1 MHVHRTT
8 AEHTRRSKHVFH
20 DVILNLRLQ
29 DMFTNRFHELEFVEK
44 LLRCPN
50 LPNFQHVFPMAVARS
65 VLLWR
70 RCDCYVLPILPTTS
84 RLHIRGQIVS
94 ILSQRM
100 TSLRC
105 RAQANVS
112 AALYWLRRVPVDS
125 GR

>member
-50 LPNFQHVFPMAVARS
+50 PQFSAR
-65 VLLWR
+65 
-70 RCDCYVLPILPTTS
+70 
-84 RLHIRGQIVS
+84 VS
-94 ILSQRM
+94 HGCGSIGPSM
-100 TSLRC
+100 
-105 RAQANVS
+105 
-112 AALYWLRRVPVDS
+112 AALRLLCTSDSTNDVTFAHTRPYRVDTVAANDVAALS
-125 GR
+125 CAG